1 MIEKQ
6 YTIKNVQ
13 GLHAR
18 PASMLVQAAGQSKS
32 IVMLVKEGKEFNAK
46 SILGIMSIG
55 AKKGEHVTIKIDG
68 PDEVE
73 ADARIE
79 ALFSSNFG
87 E

>member
-1 MIEKQ
+1 
-6 YTIKNVQ
+6 
-13 GLHAR
+13 
-18 PASMLVQAAGQSKS
+18 
-32 IVMLVKEGKEFNAK
+32 MLVKEGKEFNAK